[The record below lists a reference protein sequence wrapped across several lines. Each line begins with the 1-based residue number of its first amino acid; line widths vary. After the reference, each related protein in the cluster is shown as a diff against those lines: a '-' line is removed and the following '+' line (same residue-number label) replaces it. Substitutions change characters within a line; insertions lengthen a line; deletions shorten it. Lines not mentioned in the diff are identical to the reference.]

1 MSEIHESISVDV
13 PFDRVPEFAERFLAS
28 ITTKGGDAVIPLS
41 VEVGDL
47 VVEREARLA
56 IVPTRRY
63 WGYEIMDIGWEA
75 RGGGPYPSFEG
86 SLTVRAD
93 EDYTGAVLELA
104 GEYDPPLGAAGKA
117 FDAVLGQRIAALTAT
132 EFLRTI
138 GRQMETQY
146 EREEEAKQAL

>member
-13 PFDRVPEFAERFLAS
+13 PFERVPELAERFLAT
-28 ITTKGGDAVIPLS
+28 IKNNDGDAVIPLS

-75 RGGGPYPSFEG
+75 RGGGPYPAFKGTLCAEQET
-86 SLTVRAD
+86 LKTCRLD
-93 EDYTGAVLELA
+93 LD
-104 GEYDPPLGAAGKA
+104 GEYLPPGNIAGAA
-117 FDAVLGQRIAALTAT
+117 FDAMMGHRIAQAVSRRL
-132 EFLRTI
+132 L
-138 GRQMETQY
+138 
-146 EREEEAKQAL
+146 ERMRAAFEGTLVG

>member
-13 PFDRVPEFAERFLAS
+13 PFERVPELAERFLAS
-28 ITTKGGDAVIPLS
+28 ITTKNGEAVIPLS

-75 RGGGPYPSFEG
+75 QGGGPYPSFKGTLCAEQET
-86 SLTVRAD
+86 LRTCRLD
-93 EDYTGAVLELA
+93 LD
-104 GEYDPPLGAAGKA
+104 GEYAPPGSIAGAA
-117 FDAVLGQRIAALTAT
+117 FDAMMGHHIAQAVARRLL
-132 EFLRTI
+132 ERLRTAFE
-138 GRQMETQY
+138 G
-146 EREEEAKQAL
+146 ALVS